1 MKLVS
6 YSYHKDGR
14 KQFLYVDADRDASM
28 FPPNVREIISSGERH
43 ACRKAL
49 TPKLNHR
56 ELEDFKRN
64 GYLFVAYRIFKG
76 DET

>member
-1 MKLVS
+1 MKTVS

-43 ACRKAL
+43 VCRKAL

-56 ELEDFKRN
+56 ELEDFKRD
-64 GYLFVAYRIFKG
+64 GYLFVSCLIVKG